1 MAAPF
6 FSSGACGLLLDIKS
20 FSVISLLDNSISFTY
35 SFIEKPAHGIL
46 KRRQKTKNWALLSVL
61 AVFLLSSCNLIPPDT
76 TVINNSSYNVSF
88 QYSHEDKK
96 IETINPNTST
106 STKYFHISIIILQPE
121 KRVKQDRDSNIITI
135 LNLPSWEVHVK
146 NKTENPITLTADGW
160 MDELI
165 VPAGDFTDLPS
176 QRGIIY
182 TDKPQFS
189 VVSNTFPYNIQWQF
203 INDIFYVVISD

>member
-1 MAAPF
+1 MD
-6 FSSGACGLLLDIKS
+6 LKS
-20 FSVISLLDNSISFTY
+20 FSAISLLDNSISFTY

-46 KRRQKTKNWALLSVL
+46 KRGQKTKNSALLL
-61 AVFLLSSCNLIPPDT
+61 ALVVFLLSSCNLIPPDT
-76 TVINNSSYNVSF
+76 TVINGSSYNVSF

-96 IETINPNTST
+96 IEILNPNTST
-106 STKYFHISIIILQPE
+106 STKYFHTSIIILQPE
-121 KRVKQDRDSNIITI
+121 KRVKQDRDSGIITI

-146 NKTENPITLTADGW
+146 NKTENLITLTANGW
-160 MDELI
+160 MDEII
-165 VPAGDFTDLPS
+165 VPAPAGDFADLPS

-203 INDIFYVVISD
+203 INDIFYVVISE